1 MGRQFKIGVCVA
13 GGILFGPPVFLGALA
28 QDDSQRPRERVLTE
42 AVIFAEALRS
52 NESISGMEFK
62 TLVCSA
68 MQDAVMGGMSPAVA
82 VNIGGMSDCG
92 GSFVNG
98 SSGDVDVS
106 AGSVDESAAYDD
118 ESSGDVGGS
127 GGDVGG
133 SGGHAPVTPIVVPS
147 TTAGSNDSTS
157 PTSN

>member
-1 MGRQFKIGVCVA
+1 MERQFKIGVYVA
-13 GGILFGPPVFLGALA
+13 GSILFGAPVFLGALA
-28 QDDSQRPRERVLTE
+28 QDELQKPREQVLTE
-42 AVIFAEALRS
+42 AVVFAEALRS
-52 NESISGMEFK
+52 NESVSEMEFK

-82 VNIGGMSDCG
+82 INIGGMSDCE

-98 SSGDVDVS
+98 SAGDVDVS
-106 AGSVDESAAYDD
+106 AGSDDESTGYDD

-157 PTSN
+157 PTND

>member
-1 MGRQFKIGVCVA
+1 MGRQFKIGVYVA
-13 GGILFGPPVFLGALA
+13 GSVLFCSPVFSGALA
-28 QDDSQRPRERVLTE
+28 QDDSQKPREQVLAE
-42 AVIFAEALRS
+42 AVIFAEALQS
-52 NESISGMEFK
+52 NESISGAEFK

-68 MQDAVMGGMSPAVA
+68 MQDAVIGGMPPAVA

-98 SSGDVDVS
+98 STGDVDVS
-106 AGSVDESAAYDD
+106 AGSDDESTGYDD

-127 GGDVGG
+127 GGNVGG

-157 PTSN
+157 PTNN